1 MVSALVHMGRGHDGD
16 GVLVHGGGGSPATW
30 DRVMPLLDGLGV
42 PNVAAQLPSC
52 L

>member
-1 MVSALVHMGRGHDGD
+1 MTATV
-16 GVLVHGGGGSPATW
+16 VLVHGGGGSPATW